1 MDAISYSK
9 ARKQLVETMEKVCDN
24 HDPIIVTRRDARSV
38 VIMSLDD
45 YNAMEETVYL
55 LRSSANAERLL
66 AGMKEAESGK
76 VKQRSV
82 VHDEAANEKYDVTKA
97 KK

>member
-9 ARKQLVETMEKVCDN
+9 ARKKLVETMEKVCDD

-45 YNAMEETVYL
+45 YNAIEETAYL
-55 LRSSANAERLL
+55 LRSPANAERLL
-66 AGMKEAESGK
+66 SGVKDAESGRVKARELIEVKDAGVKSSKK
-76 VKQRSV
+76 VK
-82 VHDEAANEKYDVTKA
+82 A
-97 KK
+97 